1 MFFFKKKRDIS
12 EKEFEE
18 QQKIQRGLEKTRTG
32 FFQNIINTLTNCQID
47 DDLYNDLEEQLILA
61 DVGPVCAVRLV
72 DELRDEVEANH
83 LKTGEEALNALRGII
98 CQELTP
104 RYPLELDGH
113 PAVIL
118 VIGVNGVGKTT
129 TIAKLAHLYKE
140 QGKRVMLAAGD
151 TFRAAASEQLELW
164 ADRAGVPLVQAGQG
178 ADPAAVIFDA
188 VQSANAKGY
197 DMVIADTAGRLHNKK
212 GLMDELGKISRSV
225 KKASPEASLEVLLV
239 LDAITGQNAISQ
251 AEEFCKA
258 AGATGVVLTKLDGT
272 PKGGC
277 AVSVWENL
285 GLPIRFIGV
294 GEKIDDL
301 MPFDAQTFVE
311 SLLPEVHTHKED

>member
-1 MFFFKKKRDIS
+1 MGFFNFFKRDIS
-12 EKEFEE
+12 EEEFQE
-18 QQKIQRGLEKTRTG
+18 QQKVKRGLEKTRTG
-32 FFQNIINTLTNCQID
+32 FFQSIVNTLTNAQID
-47 DDLYNDLEEQLILA
+47 DDLYDQLEEQLILA
-61 DVGPVCAVRLV
+61 DVGPACAVRLV
-72 DELRDEVEANH
+72 DELHDEVEEKH
-83 LKTGEEALNALRGII
+83 LKTGKEALDALRGII

-104 RYPLELDGH
+104 RYPMDLDGK

-129 TIAKLAHLYKE
+129 TIAKLAGLYKK
-140 QGKRVMLAAGD
+140 QGRRVMLAAGD
-151 TFRAAASEQLELW
+151 TFRAH
-164 ADRAGVPLVQAGQG
+164 AGLDQRHVG

-188 VQSANAKGY
+188 VKSANARGY

-212 GLMDELGKISRSV
+212 GLMDELSKISRSV

-258 AGATGVVLTKLDGT
+258 ANATGVVLTKLDGT
-272 PKGGC
+272 PRGGC

-301 MPFDAQTFVE
+301 MEFDAQTFVE
-311 SLLPEVHTHKED
+311 SLLPESALQKDGKKEEGESEA